1 MGARLSERVA
11 ILSGLHIALPT
22 LTHPQIF
29 QLGALVRRIDA
40 DLADHLQREGV
51 DYVQFAFRWVN
62 CLLQREVPLALSL
75 RLWDTYL
82 VRAGGEVWTQFK
94 QSVERHGT

>member
-1 MGARLSERVA
+1 M
-11 ILSGLHIALPT
+11 
-22 LTHPQIF
+22 
-29 QLGALVRRIDA
+29 DA
-40 DLADHLQREGV
+40 DLADHLVREGV

-82 VRAGGEVWTQFK
+82 VRCVARGEGGGWPMGVPRITHDEPWSATQRGLFAGGDACE
-94 QSVERHGT
+94 